1 MNHDAHMD
9 SMLNAYLADCA
20 AAAEAESLAALVAL
34 SDLVEAQDAERTR
47 ASDIPGDPCL
57 SDLPAVECVG
67 SAMLEGIAERC
78 GAVRL
83 MEETARVFAHLV
95 GERCAVAY
103 GTTWLVIYREAA
115 GRHAGEVLAV
125 SGDDIAWMARSAEAR
140 ATLRFNRRVI
150 GRNA

>member
-1 MNHDAHMD
+1 MNYDAHMD
-9 SMLNAYLADCA
+9 SMLNDYLAGCA
-20 AAAEAESLAALVAL
+20 AAAEAENLTALEAL
-34 SDLVEAQDAERTR
+34 SDLVIAQESERSD
-47 ASDIPGDPCL
+47 ASDLLASNL

-67 SAMLEGIAERC
+67 STMLATIAERC
-78 GAVRL
+78 GATRI
-83 MEETARVFAHLV
+83 MEEAARVFAHLV

-125 SGDDIAWMARSAEAR
+125 SGNDIEWMARSAEAR
-140 ATLRFNRRVI
+140 ATLRWNRRHL